1 MLSPAEFGLQAWSL
15 LAVAPII
22 GSFLGVL
29 VRRLPENRPLVWS
42 RSRCETCGA
51 ALSIPDLVPVL
62 SWLAT
67 RGQCRHCG
75 NRLGLFY
82 PGIEIAA
89 LALALI
95 AVTNDERAHAWLDCL
110 LGWWLLALC
119 WIDLRCYMLPDVL
132 TLPLIVFGLLTA
144 ALFDPDAM
152 LDRTLGTVFGYLA
165 FLAIAAAYRAVRGR
179 EGLGGGDAKML
190 GAAGAWVGL
199 TALPQ
204 VILAASLAALLAA
217 GWLYLSGV
225 RLHAHSALPF
235 GPFIGAA
242 LWAVWLFGPISL

>member
-1 MLSPAEFGLQAWSL
+1 VLNPAEFGLQAWSL

-29 VRRLPENRPLVWS
+29 VRRLPENRALVWS
-42 RSRCETCGA
+42 RSRCEDCGA
-51 ALSIPDLVPVL
+51 ALSMPDLVPVV

-75 NRLGLFY
+75 HRLDWFY

-89 LALALI
+89 LAIALV
-95 AVTNDERAHAWLDCL
+95 AVTIDGRVHAWLDCL

-119 WIDLRCYMLPDVL
+119 WIDLRRYMLPDLL
-132 TLPLIVFGLLTA
+132 TLPLIVFGLATA
-144 ALFDPDAM
+144 ALFDPDGM
-152 LDRTLGTVFGYLA
+152 LDRALGAVFGYLA
-165 FLAIAAAYRAVRGR
+165 FVAIAAAYQLVRGR

-190 GAAGAWVGL
+190 GAAGAWVGV

-217 GWLYLSGV
+217 SCLRLGGV
-225 RLHAHSALPF
+225 RLLTYSALPF
-235 GPFIGAA
+235 GPFIGVA